1 MEGSFK
7 VAHIL
12 AYITSLCLFWLYTKL
27 IYHKARPFHRSLVA
41 AHAMFAA
48 LNTILWDLKSYNI
61 PYWVIIPIITNSTR
75 IELLYESLMIHANNI
90 PFALLTYLKNTIF
103 ISLIFA
109 WASAARINVVISILS
124 MDVIHFL
131 LDGFALKRHWTNKRV
146 VKSSYLSIRTI
157 KEM

>member
-12 AYITSLCLFWLYTKL
+12 AYIASLCLFWMYTKL
-27 IYHKARPFHRSLVA
+27 IYHKARPIHRSLVA

-48 LNTILWDLKSYNI
+48 INTILWDLKSYNM
-61 PYWVIIPIITNSTR
+61 PYWVIIPIIANSTR
-75 IELLYESLMIHANNI
+75 IELFYESLMIHANNI
-90 PFALLTYLKNTIF
+90 PFALLTYLKNTII

-109 WASAARINVVISILS
+109 WASAAGMNTSLIISILS

-131 LDGFALKRHWTNKRV
+131 LHGLHWKKRV
-146 VKSSYLSIRTI
+146 FKSSYLSIRTL

>member
-12 AYITSLCLFWLYTKL
+12 YSLCLFWVYTRL
-27 IYHKARPFHRSLVA
+27 IYHKARPMHTTLVA

-48 LNTILWDLKSYNI
+48 INTIMWERQNM
-61 PYWVIIPIITNSTR
+61 PYWVIIPIIANSTR
-75 IELLYESLMIHANNI
+75 IELLYESLAIHTNNI
-90 PFALLTYLKNTIF
+90 PFALLILLKNTIV
-103 ISLIFA
+103 ILTLRGMHTSL
-109 WASAARINVVISILS
+109 VTSILS
-124 MDVIHFL
+124 MDVIHFI
-131 LDGFALKRHWTNKRV
+131 LDGVALKRHWTNKRV